1 MNLPNKL
8 TILRIIMIPVFMVFA
23 VPFSQTMIEAPF
35 LSGLSQ
41 GMRTFNEF
49 ICGPGWWIAGLIFVA
64 AFITDALDGYIA
76 RKYNLITD
84 FGKFLDPIADKLL
97 VTAAFIAL
105 VEQQRLS
112 SWIAVIIISREFI
125 VTGVRLLA
133 ATQGVVI
140 AAGNLGKIKTV
151 FQTIALTLMLFYNFN
166 ISFLNAIYLDDIC
179 MLIALVLTVVSGVDY
194 ILKNKHLLKAE

>member
-8 TILRIIMIPVFMVFA
+8 TILRIIMIPFFMIFA
-23 VPFSQTMIEAPF
+23 VPIPQTLIDLPA
-35 LSGLSQ
+35 LSAMSQ
-41 GMRTFNEF
+41 GMRAFNEF
-49 ICGPGWWIAGLIFVA
+49 IGGSGWWIAGTIFVL
-64 AFITDALDGYIA
+64 AFITDALDGFIA

-97 VTAAFIAL
+97 VTAAIIAL

-112 SWIAVIIISREFI
+112 SWIAVVIISREFI

-140 AAGNLGKIKTV
+140 AAGNIGKLKTV
-151 FQTIALTLMLFYNFN
+151 FQTIALTLMLFYNFRLA
-166 ISFLNAIYLDDIC
+166 FLNAIYLDDIC
-179 MLIALVLTVVSGVDY
+179 MLVAFVLTVVSGVDY
-194 ILKNKHLLKAE
+194 ILKNKHLLKA